1 LQHELKE
8 KADEFYTVSSMPG
21 KMFHGCVGAIDGWLT
36 TINKP
41 NVDNGDEIIYNRTI
55 IDDDDGEDQ
64 PLPTTHLRDTILAQ
78 VIAMDLRRPD

>member
-36 TINKP
+36 IINKP
-41 NVDNGDEIIYNRTI
+41 NVTKYIQDCHSTLICTI
-55 IDDDDGEDQ
+55 VLFICMFVMTCVVMQ
-64 PLPTTHLRDTILAQ
+64 P
-78 VIAMDLRRPD
+78 